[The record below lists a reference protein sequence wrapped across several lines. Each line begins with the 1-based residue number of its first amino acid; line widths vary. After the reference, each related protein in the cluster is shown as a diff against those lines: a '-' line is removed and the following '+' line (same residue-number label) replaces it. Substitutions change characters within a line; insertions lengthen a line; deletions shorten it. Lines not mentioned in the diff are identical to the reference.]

1 MKFAICNETYQG
13 WSLSDTCTSVAATGY
28 QGLEIAPFTLK
39 EDPRDL
45 TISEAKAMAI
55 IDQDKG
61 LPINSRRKSQGVP
74 LPIKVGFNKGADS

>member
-1 MKFAICNETYQG
+1 MIKQR
-13 WSLSDTCTSVAATGY
+13 SVTKYATFKSKVHY
-28 QGLEIAPFTLK
+28 LRPV
-39 EDPRDL
+39 
-45 TISEAKAMAI
+45 SEAKAMAI